1 MTLRVGQFARS
12 VKTNEIILITEDNIR
27 SSTQDYKCF
36 VLSTGKYVTLN
47 HKQLKGTP

>member
-1 MTLRVGQFARS
+1 MTLRVGQFARR

-36 VLSTGKYVTLN
+36 VLSTGKYVTLCYE
-47 HKQLKGTP
+47 QLKEL